1 MVGTGL
7 WDNAAPALQHAE
19 SHGIRIP
26 MIQFRNLTLARGA
39 RRLIEDASLQIH
51 PGWRVGLVGANG
63 SGKSSLFALLRG
75 ELHADR
81 GDCEVPA
88 AWRIATVAQETPALD
103 MPAIEY
109 VLDGDA
115 ELRGIEREL
124 VVLENSAEADHD
136 HDGHRLGELHAR
148 LHEIDGYSARA
159 RAASLLSGLGF
170 ADAEFEN
177 PVSSFS
183 GGWRMRLNLA
193 QALISRSDLLLLDE
207 PTNHLDLDAVVWL
220 EKWLTGYRGTLLLVS
235 HDRDFLDA
243 CVTHIAHIYTQR
255 LTLYTG
261 NYSAFEEARAAQL
274 AGQQAMYE
282 KQQRTIAHLESYITR
297 FRAKATKARQAQSRL
312 KALDR
317 MEHIA
322 AAHVDAPFDFE
333 FPAPARAPDPLLT
346 LDDVTAGYAGH
357 TVLEGI
363 KLTLRPGARL
373 GLLGPNGAG
382 KSTLIKLL
390 SGELAPLSGQRF
402 EGKGLAIGYF
412 AQHQLEQLRPN
423 ESPLW
428 HLIHQEPRTKEQLL
442 RDYLGGF
449 DFRGGMADAP
459 IAPFSGGE
467 KSRLALA
474 LLVRRRPNL
483 MLLDE
488 PTNHLD
494 LDMRHALTKALAEY
508 EGSMVLVSH
517 DRALLRTVCDA
528 FLLVVDGRAVEFD
541 GDLDD
546 YLEWLAGRRSTQA
559 AAIDGAGPA
568 TEKVSR
574 KEERQMAAQERQV
587 KSARRRPLAKEAEKL
602 ERQIAVWQKE
612 KRLLDERLADPA
624 LYAEANGGRLR
635 EVTQRQQ
642 EVARLIDEAEH
653 RWLEVH
659 AELEEMGEVSGQ
671 KA

>member
-1 MVGTGL
+1 
-7 WDNAAPALQHAE
+7 
-19 SHGIRIP
+19 
-26 MIQFRNLTLARGA
+26 MIQFRNCVLARGA
-39 RRLIEDASLQIH
+39 RRLIEDATLQIH

-63 SGKSSLFALLRG
+63 SGKTSLFALLRG
-75 ELHADR
+75 ELHSDS

-88 AWRIATVAQETPALD
+88 VWRIATVAQETPALA
-103 MPAIEY
+103 MPAIDY

-115 ELRGIEREL
+115 ELRLIEREL
-124 VVLENSAEADHD
+124 AALEAAHDDD
-136 HDGHRLGELHAR
+136 HDGHRVGELHAR
-148 LHEIDGYSARA
+148 LSEVDGYSARS
-159 RAASLLSGLGF
+159 RAAALLSGLGF
-170 ADAEFEN
+170 ADAEFER

-220 EKWLTGYRGTLLLVS
+220 EKWLTAYQGTLLLVS

-261 NYSAFEEARAAQL
+261 NYTAFEEARAAQL
-274 AGQQAMYE
+274 ASQQSMYE
-282 KQQRTIAHLESYITR
+282 KQQRTIAHLESYIAR
-297 FRAKATKARQAQSRL
+297 FRAQATKARQAQSRL

-333 FPAPARAPDPLLT
+333 FPEPARAPDPLLT
-346 LDDVTAGYAGH
+346 LEDVAAGYAGRR
-357 TVLEGI
+357 VLEGI
-363 KLTLRPGARL
+363 QLTLRPGARL

-390 SGELAPLSGQRF
+390 SGELAPLSGEHV
-402 EGKGLAIGYF
+402 EGRGLAIGYF
-412 AQHQLEQLRPN
+412 AQHQLEQLRPD

-449 DFRGGMADAP
+449 DFRGKMADTP
-459 IAPFSGGE
+459 VAPFSGGE

-483 MLLDE
+483 LLLDE

-494 LDMRHALTKALAEY
+494 LDMRYALTKALAEY
-508 EGSMVLVSH
+508 GGSMVLVSH

-528 FLLVVDGRAVEFD
+528 FLLVVDGRTQEFD

-546 YLEWLAGRRSTQA
+546 YLAWLAARRSAQTAPDA
-559 AAIDGAGPA
+559 AAALKKTPRRETRWPDQKTQKTQSG
-568 TEKVSR
+568 
-574 KEERQMAAQERQV
+574 
-587 KSARRRPLAKEAEKL
+587 RRRPLAQEAVQL
-602 ERQIAVWQKE
+602 ERQLAELQEE
-612 KRLLDERLADPA
+612 KRELDEQLADPA
-624 LYAEANGGRLR
+624 FYASP
-635 EVTQRQQ
+635 EVDQMKGLVLRQQ
-642 EVARLIDEAEH
+642 EVSRRIDEAEQ
-653 RWLEVH
+653 RWLELH
-659 AELEEMGEVSGQ
+659 AELEEIGQ
-671 KA
+671 G

>member
-1 MVGTGL
+1 V
-7 WDNAAPALQHAE
+7 
-19 SHGIRIP
+19 
-26 MIQFRNLTLARGA
+26 IQFRNFTLARGA
-39 RRLIEDASLQIH
+39 RRLIEDAALQIH
-51 PGWRVGLVGANG
+51 AGWRVGLVGANG

-81 GDCEVPA
+81 GDCEMPA
-88 AWRIATVAQETPALD
+88 AWRIASVAQETPALD
-103 MPAIEY
+103 VPAIEY

-115 ELRGIEREL
+115 ELREIEREL
-124 VVLENSAEADHD
+124 AVIENSTDAD
-136 HDGHRLGELHAR
+136 HDGHRVGELHAR
-148 LHEIDGYSARA
+148 LHEIDGYGANARA
-159 RAASLLSGLGF
+159 SALLSGLGF
-170 ADAEFEN
+170 EDAEFMR
-177 PVSSFS
+177 PVAAFS

-193 QALISRSDLLLLDE
+193 RALISRSDLMLLDE
-207 PTNHLDLDAVVWL
+207 PTNHLDLEAVVWL
-220 EKWLTGYRGTLLLVS
+220 EKWLAGYRGTLVLVS
-235 HDRDFLDA
+235 HDRDFLDG
-243 CVTHIAHIYTQR
+243 CVTHIAHIYAQR

-261 NYSAFEEARAAQL
+261 NYSAFEGQRAAQL

-282 KQQRTIAHLESYITR
+282 KQQREIAHLENYIRR

-317 MEHIA
+317 MERIA

-333 FPAPARAPDPLLT
+333 FPEPARAPDPLLT
-346 LDDVTAGYAGH
+346 LEEVAAGYPERI
-357 TVLEGI
+357 VLEDI
-363 KLTLRPGARL
+363 RLTLRPGARL

-390 SGELAPLSGQRF
+390 SGELAPLSGQRV
-402 EGKGLAIGYF
+402 EGKGLAVGYF
-412 AQHQLEQLRPN
+412 AQHQLEQLRPD
-423 ESPLW
+423 ESPLR
-428 HLIHQEPRTKEQLL
+428 HLMRQEPRTREQVL

-449 DFRGGMADAP
+449 DFRGKMADTP

-483 MLLDE
+483 LLLDE

-528 FLLVVDGRAVEFD
+528 FLLVADGRAREFD

-546 YLEWLAGRRSTQA
+546 YLAWVAARRSAQTAGADSGHA
-559 AAIDGAGPA
+559 AQ
-568 TEKVSR
+568 KVSR
-574 KEERQMAAQERQV
+574 REARGTADQSRLDKPSRRQ
-587 KSARRRPLAKEAEKL
+587 PLVREAEQI
-602 ERQIAVWQKE
+602 ERRLAEWQAE
-612 KRLLDERLADPA
+612 KRELDEQLADPVFYSSPDIDQ
-624 LYAEANGGRLR
+624 LKGL
-635 EVTQRQQ
+635 VLRQQ
-642 EVARLIDEAEH
+642 ELTRLIDEAEH

-659 AELEEMGEVSGQ
+659 AELEEIGEL
-671 KA
+671 

>member
-1 MVGTGL
+1 
-7 WDNAAPALQHAE
+7 
-19 SHGIRIP
+19 

-75 ELHADR
+75 ELHTES

-88 AWRIATVAQETPALD
+88 AWHIATVSQETPALEV
-103 MPAIEY
+103 PAIEY

-115 ELRGIEREL
+115 ELRAIERDL
-124 VVLENSAEADHD
+124 AALENSAGAD
-136 HDGHRLGELHAR
+136 HDGHRVGELHAR
-148 LHEIDGYSARA
+148 LSEIDGYSARA
-159 RAASLLSGLGF
+159 RAAALLSGLGF
-170 ADAEFEN
+170 ADAEFER
-177 PVSSFS
+177 PVSAFS

-243 CVTHIAHIYTQR
+243 CVTHIAHIYAQR

-261 NYSAFEEARAAQL
+261 NYTAFEEARAAQL

-282 KQQRTIAHLESYITR
+282 KQQRTIEHLENYIRR

-317 MEHIA
+317 MERIA

-333 FPAPARAPDPLLT
+333 FPEPARAPDPLLT
-346 LDDVTAGYAGH
+346 LEEVAAGYGGRA
-357 TVLEGI
+357 VLEGI

-390 SGELAPLSGQRF
+390 AGELAPLSGQRF

-483 MLLDE
+483 LLLDE

-546 YLEWLAGRRSTQA
+546 YLAWLAARRGTQA
-559 AAIDGAGPA
+559 GTAGAGRA
-568 TEKVSR
+568 AEKVSR
-574 KEERQMAAQERQV
+574 KEERQMAAQERQA
-587 KSARRRPLAKEAEKL
+587 KSARRRSLAREVEGL
-602 ERQIAVWQKE
+602 ERQIAAWQTE
-612 KRLLDERLADPA
+612 KRQLDAQFADPA
-624 LYAEANGGRLR
+624 IYAEPDAARFK
-635 EVTQRQQ
+635 EVTRRQQ
-642 EVARLIDEAEH
+642 EVARLIEQAEH
-653 RWLEVH
+653 RWLEAH
-659 AELEEMGEVSGQ
+659 AELEDMSE
-671 KA
+671 A